1 MTKLRP
7 NRWGS
12 LLLAGGL
19 TMVTWAAAC
28 GSNGGNGAS
37 SFDAGGDGT
46 SSGASSGGSSGAS
59 SGSGS
64 GFGGTSSG
72 GSSGGSS
79 GAGSSGAG
87 DASYTGDADFPC
99 DGCAP
104 FPGFDAG
111 TCTPQTLGAPTL
123 VYPPDGVL
131 LPPNMNVLEV
141 QWVPPSGATLFEVD
155 FTNNVTDVK
164 VETQCNEITTVRGA
178 ANVGCGLT
186 LSQQAWNDIADTNRD
201 GDPLAITV
209 RATANGSCVTASQ
222 QSVHVSF
229 AKDNLNGGIYYWQSA
244 TYTGVAGQAG
254 GIYYHDFGTF
264 DPTPTP
270 FWVYSTNNKRC
281 VGCHTLSKDGVRMSL
296 MNDDADADDEYGDV
310 MTLTMDV
317 GSRTVIGGKNMSPGF
332 QTFTHDHKL
341 MVATVFGKMPMMGTV
356 PDTSFAVWNGDG
368 TTQMSTTNLPTGM
381 QGTQP
386 NLSWDDKTLVFVSP
400 QYKSIATSANDLMGG
415 LGGAGGDDHFFG
427 GSLWQASFDATSGAI
442 GNFAAFLTAT
452 GTQSFYYPDQSVDAN
467 WVVFNENDDN
477 STGNNQGDCF
487 YNRKSRVKILHFPPQ
502 TGDVPLDLPN
512 LNVADG
518 LSNSWPRWS
527 PALTSYHGKAVLWVT
542 FSSNRDYGLH
552 LKNTNGGYPQGA
564 CNGDGAAMCDNYYPP
579 EGPSYDQPQPL
590 SKMNITFQEYAA
602 PQIWMAAIV
611 VDPNRS
617 LDSMDRSYPAFWL
630 PFQDVTAHNHS
641 AQWVATVQSGPPGDA
656 GTGSSSG
663 SGSGSGSSSG
673 GMPMCNE
680 AGGTCGPS
688 GGTCCSDVVCCPG
701 GSYTCT
707 TSCSQ

>member
-1 MTKLRP
+1 MKRVRP
-7 NRWGS
+7 NGWAS

-19 TMVTWAAAC
+19 SMVTVAAAC
-28 GSNGGNGAS
+28 GSSGGNGSS

-46 SSGASSGGSSGAS
+46 SSGASSGGG
-59 SGSGS
+59 
-64 GFGGTSSG
+64 
-72 GSSGGSS
+72 S
-79 GAGSSGAG
+79 GAGSSSGGFGNSSSGSG
-87 DASYTGDADFPC
+87 DAAITSDADFPC
-99 DGCAP
+99 DGCGP

-111 TCTPQTLGAPTL
+111 TCSPQTLGAPTL

-155 FTNNVTDVK
+155 FTNSVTNVK
-164 VETQCNEITTVRGA
+164 IETQCNEITTVRGT

-186 LSQQAWNDIADTNRD
+186 LPQQAWNDIADTNRD
-201 GDPLAITV
+201 GDPVAITV
-209 RATANGSCVTASQ
+209 RATANGSCVTASP

-229 AKDNLNGGIYYWQSA
+229 AKDNLTGGIYYWQSA
-244 TYTGVAGQAG
+244 TYGGVAGTTG

-264 DPTPTP
+264 NPTPTP
-270 FWVYSTNNKRC
+270 FWTAGSTGRC
-281 VGCHTLSKDGVRMSL
+281 IGCHTLSKDGVRMSL

-341 MVATVFGKMPMMGTV
+341 MVATVFKAMGGPMMGNT
-356 PDTSFAVWNGDG
+356 PDTEFQVWNGDG
-368 TTQMSTTNLPTGM
+368 TTLMTTDALPTNM

-386 NLSWDDKTLVFVSP
+386 NLSWDDKTLVFVAP
-400 QYKSIATSANDLMGG
+400 TYGSIATSTVSTM
-415 LGGAGGDDHFFG
+415 GGAGGDDHFFG
-427 GSLWQASFDATSGAI
+427 GSLYQTTFDTTTGAI
-442 GNFAAFLTAT
+442 GTPTAFLTAT
-452 GTQSFYYPDQSVDAN
+452 GAQSFYYPDQSVDGN

-477 STGNNQGDCF
+477 SAANNDGDCF
-487 YNRKSRVKILHFPPQ
+487 YNRKSRVKIMHFPPQ
-502 TGDVPLDLPN
+502 TGDMPLDLPS
-512 LNVADG
+512 LNIADG
-518 LSNSWPRWS
+518 LTNSWPRWS
-527 PALTSYHGKAVLWVT
+527 PALTSYHGKPVLWVT

-552 LKNTNGGYPQGA
+552 LKNTTSGYPTGP
-564 CNGDGAAMCDNYYPP
+564 CNGDGAGMCDNYYPP
-579 EGPSYDQPQPL
+579 EGPTYDQPQPA
-590 SKMNITFQEYAA
+590 SKMNITFDAYAA
-602 PQIWMAAIV
+602 PQIWMAAII
-611 VDPNRS
+611 VDPSRS
-617 LDSMDRSYPAFWL
+617 IDSTDRSYPAFWL

-663 SGSGSGSSSG
+663 GGSGSSSG

-680 AGGTCGPS
+680 AGGTCGPN

-701 GSYTCT
+701 GTYTCT
-707 TSCSQ
+707 ESCSQ